1 MRYDAASARRWL
13 TMTVLSLSG
22 GIIFLLP
29 FLQEVYYRPLAE
41 ALSLDNTEVGSLMSA
56 FGVTAMLS
64 YAPGGWLADR
74 VSPRKLL
81 TASLLLTGG
90 LGFYFATYPGYAI
103 SLAIHAAWGVTI
115 TLLFWAAMIRVTRNW
130 APSSEQGKAFGIL
143 ETGRGLGEVLTSMAL
158 LGVFGIL
165 GSDRFA
171 LSTVITIFSLIIVV
185 LGVMAWLVIEDS
197 AAGQDLAAEQLKVG
211 PKEILAVLKLPA
223 VWLIAVI
230 ILAGYSAYWGT
241 FRFTSYSTDIFAL
254 TVTMAA
260 VISVGKM
267 WAKPVAALIAG
278 FVSDKLGIARS
289 VAFLFVVLIA
299 SFTLFAL
306 LPGKPSLLAIM
317 ILNVAIASLAV
328 FAMRG
333 IYFALLD
340 EGGIPL
346 AVTGTAAG
354 VISVFGYT
362 PDIFMPL
369 MGGVILDRFPG
380 PEGYKIF
387 FFLVAGICAIGLL
400 ATLILHR
407 NIAFREAS
415 SASKIGGR

>member
-1 MRYDAASARRWL
+1 MRYDVASVRRWL

-29 FLQEVYYRPLAE
+29 FLQEVYYRPLAD
-41 ALSLDNTEVGSLMSA
+41 ALALGNTEVGSLMSA
-56 FGVTAMLS
+56 FGVTAMLC

-74 VSPRKLL
+74 VSPRRLL
-81 TASLLLTGG
+81 TASLLITGG
-90 LGFYFATYPGYAI
+90 LGFYFATFPSYAV
-103 SLAIHAAWGVTI
+103 SLAIHATWGVTI

-130 APSSEQGKAFGIL
+130 APSNEQGKAFGIL

-158 LGVFGIL
+158 LSVFGIL

-171 LSTVITIFSLIIVV
+171 LSTVITLFSVIIVV
-185 LGVMAWLVIEDS
+185 LGVMAWFTIEDS
-197 AAGQDLAAEQLKVG
+197 AAGQRLTAEQPKVG
-211 PKEILAVLKLPA
+211 PREVLAVLKLPA

-241 FRFTSYSTDIFAL
+241 FRFTSYSTDIFSM

-267 WAKPVAALIAG
+267 WAKPVAALLAG
-278 FVSDKLGIARS
+278 LVSDRLGIARS

-306 LPGKPSLLAIM
+306 MPGKPSLLAVM
-317 ILNVAIASLAV
+317 ILNVALASLAV

-346 AVTGTAAG
+346 VVTGTAAG
-354 VISVFGYT
+354 VISVLGYT

-369 MGGVILDRFPG
+369 LGGVILDRFPG
-380 PEGYKIF
+380 PEGYRIF
-387 FFLVAGICAIGLL
+387 FLLVAAICVVGLI
-400 ATLILHR
+400 ATLILSR
-407 NIAFREAS
+407 SISRSDAS
-415 SASKIGGR
+415 SESMARTG